1 MAEGR
6 PPISS
11 SRIATGDIAQHSFAV
26 VRRGFD
32 TDEVRSYLQSV
43 ARSLET
49 LEARE
54 EELRAALAEAE
65 ERAAHPVVDEATLTT
80 SLGQHSA
87 QILRHAHEEAARIV
101 VQAQEGAATLLRETQ
116 SQVDE
121 LQARTEASAAERVV
135 EVELLVAN
143 AEQEARVESERI
155 VAEAIAAG
163 EAIITRAKDE
173 GRALLDQVQEA
184 RRRVLSDLAARR
196 RGLGIQIEQ
205 LRAARDEMAASVHGV
220 RERVDGILAHLDR
233 TDEEARAAAQGVADQ
248 FRLGTAEIPH
258 DQDEQDEAT
267 GEVPPTGPT
276 PAVERCVRQSSRVR
290 TRPHP
295 RSTSSS
301 PASGPGRQQ
310 TKEPAPEPERAAPA
324 AAEDVAERRSRPG
337 GAGQGRRGGRGGQ
350 AAAQPRTSSRTRS
363 RTIPRRRRNTEHAVP
378 PGPDAFIISR
388 RDELLTPIT
397 ARLSRA
403 IKRTLGDDQNRLLD
417 RLRSAPAL
425 ESRRAH
431 GLGGRAP
438 GDLRVGGA
446 QPPRRGVRR
455 RDDLRRSRR
464 GDHPEGRCRGA
475 IVRRVGARGW

>member
-1 MAEGR
+1 M
-6 PPISS
+6 
-11 SRIATGDIAQHSFAV
+11 
-26 VRRGFD
+26 
-32 TDEVRSYLQSV
+32 
-43 ARSLET
+43 
-49 LEARE
+49 
-54 EELRAALAEAE
+54 
-65 ERAAHPVVDEATLTT
+65 
-80 SLGQHSA
+80 
-87 QILRHAHEEAARIV
+87 

-220 RERVDGILAHLDR
+220 RDRVDGILAHLDR

-258 DQDEQDEAT
+258 DQDETDEAA
-267 GEVPPTGPT
+267 GRRRRRGRPRPWAVR
-276 PAVERCVRQSSRVR
+276 PAARRGR

-301 PASGPGRQQ
+301 PASGPGRRRQRQ
-310 TKEPAPEPERAAPA
+310 PAPEPEQAAPA
-324 AAEDVAERRSRPG
+324 ATEDVAGGGTERAEPAKADAGSVTDRSGARRGRRRGRDRGRFPG
-337 GAGQGRRGGRGGQ
+337 G
-350 AAAQPRTSSRTRS
+350 
-363 RTIPRRRRNTEHAVP
+363 RRRRGARGRTGARRLHHHPARRVADADHGAAEPRHQAHTGGRPEPAARP
-378 PGPDAFIISR
+378 PAERAGA
-388 RDELLTPIT
+388 RD
-397 ARLSRA
+397 
-403 IKRTLGDDQNRLLD
+403 
-417 RLRSAPAL
+417 
-425 ESRRAH
+425 RRAH
-431 GLGGRAP
+431 GLGGRAR

-475 IVRRVGARGW
+475 IVRRAGARAW